1 VNLATMPFEVT
12 TMTNVP
18 SDPDWHD
25 DSVLLAELAALNQRI
40 ARYVTRMLDA
50 DAKRSQPVSPID
62 EAALGRALREFGERL
77 GERAQRARPSGTTT
91 GA

>member
-1 VNLATMPFEVT
+1 MPSEVT
-12 TMTNVP
+12 TMTDVP

-25 DSVLLAELAALNQRI
+25 DSVLLAELSTLNQRI

-50 DAKRSQPVSPID
+50 DAKRSQPVSPAD
-62 EAALGRALREFGERL
+62 EVALGLALRKFGERL
-77 GERAQRARPSGTTT
+77 SERAQRARPSGTTT